1 MSYEPTVW
9 VDGDHVTS
17 AKLNK
22 LEQGVNSMGYVPT
35 IWNAGDVVTAEK
47 LNKLEQ
53 GVASSGGGGGDDG
66 FTTAEVTV
74 SFMHGQNSPTL
85 FLANVVDDGEIV
97 GTATAIAEAGTYVV
111 ILKDGV
117 AYGTAVVYDGE
128 LTADIS
134 VVSGDAEADGTDV
147 AVFGD
152 CELHINVINI
162 TT

>member
-22 LEQGVNSMGYVPT
+22 LEQGVNSMSYVPT
-35 IWNAGDVVTAEK
+35 VWSAGDVVTAEK

-53 GVASSGGGGGDDG
+53 GVASSGGGDDG

-74 SFMHGQNSPTL
+74 SFMYGHPL
-85 FLANVVDDGEIV
+85 VLYLAYVAIEDGEIV
-97 GTATAIAEAGTYVV
+97 GTFPVIAEQGTYTV
-111 ILKDGV
+111 ILKNGV
-117 AYGTAVVYDGE
+117 AVGTAKAYEEE
-128 LTADIS
+128 LIAIIS

-147 AVFGD
+147 VISGD
-152 CELHINVINI
+152 CELNIAINPEN
-162 TT
+162 